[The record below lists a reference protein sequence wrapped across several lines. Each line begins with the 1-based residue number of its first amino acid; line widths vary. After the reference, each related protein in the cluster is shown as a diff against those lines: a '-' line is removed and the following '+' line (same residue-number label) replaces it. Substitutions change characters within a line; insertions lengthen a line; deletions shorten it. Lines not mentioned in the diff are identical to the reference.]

1 MVFGCLN
8 STVCLSLLHQHSCW
22 GLIRATTQNAFSCIQ
37 SVRTA
42 EVVSHYLISATL
54 LTLKGPSDV
63 PAASAFLS
71 ASSFLLCFCFT
82 NSGFFSPL
90 ASCWM
95 RACMVIQS
103 HVHVSVAQCACV
115 ILQQSLHVCKLCTSP
130 TQCSLDM
137 LIWLSKSSI
146 IVPQSMIVYT
156 VRSNGSRLAKKLRE
170 ITIVTR

>member
-1 MVFGCLN
+1 MKSIFNYTTKLESCTLSETVFGCLN
-8 STVCLSLLHQHSCW
+8 STVWISLLQQHSCW
-22 GLIRATTQNAFSCIQ
+22 GLIRAPTQNAFSCIQ

-95 RACMVIQS
+95 CACMVTKS
-103 HVHVSVAQCACV
+103 CQCACV
-115 ILQQSLHVCKLCTSP
+115 ILQQSLL
-130 TQCSLDM
+130 Q
-137 LIWLSKSSI
+137 
-146 IVPQSMIVYT
+146 
-156 VRSNGSRLAKKLRE
+156 
-170 ITIVTR
+170 